1 MDTGRTRDAEAT
13 RASILEAAEAA
24 FVEKG
29 FADASVSEIAEA
41 AGVTKSL
48 IHHHFGSK
56 EKLWGEVKHHRFG
69 EYAAAQRPLLEGQE
83 PDAELLYRSVLAYF
97 RFLQKNPGFAR
108 LVSWMH
114 LEEADQAFEAGDQ
127 LTQLGVQAI
136 SESQE
141 RGDLRSDVHPFHMLV
156 SFLGLAQNWFQSKD
170 HHCQW
175 CEDGSPLE
183 SDEEY
188 LDSMLKIFFE
198 GVLPRGEGDSRLDEL
213 ARRAGVPLPDNA
225 PDPSS

>member
-1 MDTGRTRDAEAT
+1 MDSGRTRDAEAT
-13 RASILEAAEAA
+13 RASILEAAEAV

-69 EYAAAQRPLLEGQE
+69 IYAAAQRPLLESAE
-83 PDAELLYRSVLAYF
+83 RNAELLYQSVIAYY
-97 RFLQKNPGFAR
+97 RFLEENPEFAR
-108 LVSWMH
+108 LISWMH
-114 LEEADQAFEAGDQ
+114 LEEAEEQEFAAGDE
-127 LTQLGVQAI
+127 LTKLGVKCIA
-136 SESQE
+136 EGQE
-141 RGDLRSDVHPFHMLV
+141 RGELRDDVHPFHMLV
-156 SFLGLAQNWFQSKD
+156 SFLGLAQSWFQSKD

-183 SDEEY
+183 DDEEY
-188 LDSMLKIFFE
+188 LSSMLKIFFE
-198 GVLPRGEGDSRLDEL
+198 GVLPRQEGDTRLADLE
-213 ARRAGVPLPDNA
+213 RAAAEVDA
-225 PDPSS
+225 